1 MKIQE
6 RNKVESVF
14 PVNKFFDDSEL
25 CVNWELKYE
34 DGSSVILPIY
44 WNTFWNSQMLFK
56 FNNWDNDEVID
67 MLYQWVEDN
76 EEILEN

>member
-1 MKIQE
+1 MKIQKKQ
-6 RNKVESVF
+6 NIESVL
-14 PVNKFFDDSEL
+14 PLKKFFDDNEL
-25 CVNWELKYE
+25 CIDWKLKYE

>member
-1 MKIQE
+1 
-6 RNKVESVF
+6 
-14 PVNKFFDDSEL
+14 
-25 CVNWELKYE
+25 
-34 DGSSVILPIY
+34 
-44 WNTFWNSQMLFK
+44 MLFK